1 MTKTVEFCFDVISP
15 AAYIAWHVMPK
26 IAEAAGAELKYTPFF
41 LGGVMQTTGNSP
53 PGTVA
58 NKGKWMGEDLPR
70 WCRMYGIPYRRN
82 DVFPQMTL
90 SHMRG
95 AVALLGT
102 DKFRPYCDTLFNA
115 LHVDNRDIQQQDV
128 TAELLGPLGLATP
141 EFMAK
146 LGEQEVKDQLK
157 ANTQG
162 AVDRGAF
169 GAPTFFIGDIMHFGQ
184 DRMFMVA
191 EDLGISIHEALK
203 DG

>member
-15 AAYIAWHVMPK
+15 AAYIAWNVMPK
-26 IAEAAGAELKYTPFF
+26 IAAAAGAELIYTPFF
-41 LGGVMQTTGNSP
+41 LGGVMQANDNRP
-53 PGTVA
+53 PGAVA
-58 NKGKWMGEDLPR
+58 NKGKWMAADLAR

-82 DVFPQMTL
+82 DIFPQMTL
-90 SHMRG
+90 THMRG

-102 DKFRPYCDTLFNA
+102 DKFRPYCDTLFRA
-115 LHVDNRDIQQQDV
+115 IHVDNRDVQQQDV
-128 TAELLGPLGLATP
+128 VTGLLAPLGLATP

-146 LGEQEVKDQLK
+146 IGEQDIKDKLK
-157 ANTQG
+157 ANTED
-162 AVDRGAF
+162 AVARGAF
-169 GAPTFFIGDIMHFGQ
+169 GAPTFFVGDTMHFGQ